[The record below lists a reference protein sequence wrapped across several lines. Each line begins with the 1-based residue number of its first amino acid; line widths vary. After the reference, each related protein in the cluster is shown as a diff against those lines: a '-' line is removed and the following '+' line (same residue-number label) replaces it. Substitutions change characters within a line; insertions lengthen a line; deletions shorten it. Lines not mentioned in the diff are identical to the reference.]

1 MKTHKILI
9 LGTLPPPIGGVTIH
23 LLRFLKILDEKF
35 DGDIYFWDYRRGS
48 YKDFFLLFI
57 QAKIV
62 HLHLSNSLLRLL
74 FTFFSF
80 LLKKRAILTFHG
92 KLGSRNHIGNIC
104 DFFALKLCSIPI
116 LLNDSSLELA
126 RTKNQNSI
134 LIPAFL
140 PPQEKGFLN
149 EGIRKLLK
157 KIKFEYEFLFTTN
170 TFDLVYDT
178 DGREVYGISDLV
190 ELFSSFPRYCLLI
203 SDPKGSNYKMILKHK
218 ASIPQNVKFL
228 PLPHPY
234 FEILKHSDVMIRNTT
249 KDGDSL
255 SVKEALFLG
264 KSVLAT
270 DTVSRH
276 PLVRTYHDI
285 EELRKILHQKEFLF
299 KYPHPA
305 DLSGEEKL
313 LFLYRE
319 EMKSQK

>member
-1 MKTHKILI
+1 MKTYKILLI
-9 LGTLPPPIGGVTIH
+9 GTLPPPIGGVTIH
-23 LLRFLKILDEKF
+23 LQRFLKILTEKF
-35 DGDIYFWDYRRGS
+35 ESDVCFWDYRRDTF
-48 YKDFFLLFI
+48 KDFLKLFI
-57 QAKIV
+57 SAKIV
-62 HLHLSNSLLRLL
+62 HLHLSNSPIRLL
-74 FTFFSF
+74 FTFFSR
-80 LLKKRAILTFHG
+80 LLKKRTILTFHG
-92 KLGSRNHIGNIC
+92 KLGSRGRIGNIC
-104 DFFALKLCSIPI
+104 DFLAVRLCSIPI
-116 LLNDSSLELA
+116 LLNESSLELA
-126 RTKNQNSI
+126 LTKNQKSI

-140 PPQEKGFLN
+140 PPQEKEFLDK
-149 EGIRKLLK
+149 EICCLLK
-157 KIKFEYEFLFTTN
+157 KIKSEYETLFTTN
-170 TFDLVYDT
+170 AFDLVHDA

-190 ELFSSFPRYCLLI
+190 ELFSCFPQYCLI
-203 SDPKGSNYKMILKHK
+203 VSDPKGHNYRMILQRKPH
-218 ASIPQNVKFL
+218 IPRNIRFL

-299 KYPHPA
+299 KYPPPEN
-305 DLSGEEKL
+305 LSGEEKL